1 MFEASRLRQRGMTVA
16 AILLVLAPLPNAPV
30 LAAPPKFTDTCDSLR
45 KPFREIRDYQMGRII
60 GGAVTGLLA
69 GLATALLVDAVNGK
83 GQGVD
88 YGAAAAGGAVT
99 GGLVGYITSKQQAG
113 MKRDELRAAIDGD
126 FRQDVDQFSPLPGN
140 LIALGDCRRQQIYQV
155 QVDGEAG
162 TIDKREAAKR
172 LTKVESW
179 ITADDKLIARAAGQQ
194 SKTVTSFAQ
203 ATAMADGIDPE
214 TAQSGTYALNRYG
227 NATAAQDEFD
237 VQVSSA
243 DLATPA
249 PAQSAATTPRGVRR
263 VVLRPAKRRAGA
275 APTRVGT
282 AIGGVSTFA
291 KARERNKVATLEQ
304 MRAARSALQ
313 I

>member
-1 MFEASRLRQRGMTVA
+1 MVKSSQLRQRSMTFA
-16 AILLVLAPLPNAPV
+16 AILLVLGPLPTAP
-30 LAAPPKFTDTCDSLR
+30 AHAGPPKFADTCDSLR
-45 KPFREIRDYQMGRII
+45 KPFREIRDYRMGQII
-60 GGAVTGLLA
+60 GGAVQGLLA
-69 GLATALLVDAVNGK
+69 GLATALLVDAVNGQGK
-83 GQGVD
+83 GVD
-88 YGAAAAGGAVT
+88 YGAAAAGGAIT

-172 LTKVESW
+172 LAKVESW
-179 ITADDKLIARAAGQQ
+179 VAADDKLIARAAGQQ

-214 TAQSGTYALNRYG
+214 TAQRANYAVERYG
-227 NATAAQDEFD
+227 SAAGAQDEFD
-237 VQVSSA
+237 VQVSEA
-243 DLATPA
+243 DLTTPSST
-249 PAQSAATTPRGVRR
+249 QSPAATTRGVRK
-263 VVLRPAKRRAGA
+263 VVVRPAKRRAGTA
-275 APTRVGT
+275 TTRVGT

-291 KARERNKVATLEQ
+291 KARDRNKVATLEQ